1 MNALFNADTRRGG
14 NYPPHAGFASD
25 VFPEAQGLPTG
36 VSVRYA
42 PDPAKQW
49 FVLRATYARV
59 VKAYE
64 YLTKD
69 GAEAYLPQH
78 YVQREV
84 NGKMKR
90 LLEPLLPNILFVYAT
105 SEKVEAY
112 VKHTPALSYLSYYY
126 NHFQA
131 DTQGKNPPL
140 VVRYEEMMNFIR
152 ATSVDNEYIQLV
164 NPEQCRY
171 KSGDLVQFQRCCR
184 EGSASAWAAMCGGGD
199 CRALLSGDGVC
210 AEGMFK
216 KTGDN
221 RALVYSV
228 NYNNPFILE
237 PHANKK
243 LQKPDSFAY
252 GIVARFL
259 YG

>member
-171 KSGDLVQFQRCCR
+171 KSGDLVRIV
-184 EGSASAWAAMCGGGD
+184 EGD
-199 CRALLSGDGVC
+199 FKGVV
-210 AEGMFK
+210 GK
-216 KTGDN
+216 
-221 RALVYSV
+221 
-228 NYNNPFILE
+228 
-237 PHANKK
+237 
-243 LQKPDSFAY
+243 
-252 GIVARFL
+252 VARVRGQQCVVVEIAGL
-259 YG
+259 CLVATAYVPRGCLRKLETTEL

>member
-49 FVLRATYARV
+49 FVLRATYVRV

-90 LLEPLLPNILFVYAT
+90 LLER
-105 SEKVEAY
+105 
-112 VKHTPALSYLSYYY
+112 
-126 NHFQA
+126 NH
-131 DTQGKNPPL
+131 P
-140 VVRYEEMMNFIR
+140 
-152 ATSVDNEYIQLV
+152 
-164 NPEQCRY
+164 
-171 KSGDLVQFQRCCR
+171 KSAVF
-184 EGSASAWAAMCGGGD
+184 
-199 CRALLSGDGVC
+199 
-210 AEGMFK
+210 
-216 KTGDN
+216 
-221 RALVYSV
+221 
-228 NYNNPFILE
+228 
-237 PHANKK
+237 
-243 LQKPDSFAY
+243 
-252 GIVARFL
+252 
-259 YG
+259 